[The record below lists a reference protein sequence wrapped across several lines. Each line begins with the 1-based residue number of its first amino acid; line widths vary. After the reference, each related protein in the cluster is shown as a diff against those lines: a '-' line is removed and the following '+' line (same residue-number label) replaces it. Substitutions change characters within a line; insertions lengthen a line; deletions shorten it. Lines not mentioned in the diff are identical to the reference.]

1 MSSRTRVD
9 LLSPDPGFE
18 ADLTRYQLLAE
29 SSLDGI
35 IITDL
40 EGNVITVNHAALAM
54 FEIASPPGPTPL
66 TVFGF
71 IAPDSLNRVRH
82 DFFNMSPDRKGTT
95 RTYSAITAQGKKLYI
110 ETLGNRISYKG
121 KPANIIS
128 IRDTTARY
136 EMEERLRESEFKY
149 RMLAEN
155 SLDIINVHT
164 PGMQFKY
171 VSPAVRAILGYDPEE
186 LTGHNILEIVHP
198 DDHPIIL
205 RARELVLSGTD
216 KVTLIFRVK
225 DCSGQYLWFESI
237 SHIVRDIKSGA
248 ILEIY
253 NVSRDITSRKT
264 AEETARKRDRVLH
277 GFAAA
282 SGFLLTGR
290 LADPIPRVLA
300 TIGEAIDADAAYIYQ
315 DRATPPSVKYHPERK
330 FRWERRPDE
339 NSLPEHH
346 HACGERFSRNW
357 SRRLASGVW
366 VAGSKG
372 RFSGPERQML
382 DEMGIQSIL
391 IVPIQVGG
399 EYWGFIGFN
408 DCTAERVWADT
419 EIEILMTLASTLGL
433 VIGQDQDS
441 IV

>member
-1 MSSRTRVD
+1 VD

-54 FEIASPPGPTPL
+54 FEISSPPGPSPL
-66 TVFGF
+66 TVFNF
-71 IAPDSLNRVRH
+71 IAPDSQDRVRH
-82 DFFNMSPDRKGTT
+82 DFFNMSPERKGTT

-136 EMEERLRESEFKY
+136 EMEERLRESELKY

-164 PGMQFKY
+164 PELAFKY
-171 VSPAVRAILGYDPEE
+171 VSPAVRIILGYDPEE
-186 LTGHNILEIVHP
+186 LTGHSILEIIHP
-198 DDHPIIL
+198 DDHPIIMQ
-205 RARELVLSGTD
+205 AREMILSGND

-225 DCSGQYLWFESI
+225 DCSGQYLWFEST
-237 SHIVRDIKSGA
+237 SHIVRNIKTNA
-248 ILEIY
+248 ILEVY

-315 DRATPPSVKYHPERK
+315 DRATPPSIKYHPERK
-330 FRWERRPDE
+330 FRWERHPDE
-339 NSLPEHH
+339 NLLPEHH
-346 HACGERFSRNW
+346 HECGERFSRNW

-366 VAGSKG
+366 VAGSKS

-382 DEMGIQSIL
+382 DEMGIRSIL
-391 IVPIQVGG
+391 IVPIQVKG